1 MTIAARLRGP
11 RAVRGAF
18 AAARAQGRAAFVV
31 YLMAGFPS
39 EDEALAS
46 AVAALEAGADMLEIG
61 VPFSDPLA
69 DGPVVAEAGRV
80 ALAAGGGIGSAV
92 RLAAALRERGHEQP
106 LLAMSYL
113 NPLAAAGEAATLSAL
128 ADAGAD
134 GMIVPDLPAGE
145 SPRFE
150 RLAAAHDL
158 SLTFLVAPNSAPERV
173 DAAVRASTGFLY
185 VVPLFGVTGARS
197 QLATG
202 AAELLDRMRAVAAG
216 RAPVAAG
223 FGISTAAQMRA
234 LEPHADGLIVGSA
247 IVAAARDGGAAAV
260 GGLVAALLRSH
271 VRA

>member
-1 MTIAARLRGP
+1 MTIAARVRGP
-11 RAVRGAF
+11 RAVRAAF
-18 AAARAQGRAAFVV
+18 ASAWADRRAAFVV

-39 EDEALAS
+39 EEGALAC
-46 AVAALEAGADMLEIG
+46 AVAALEAGADVLEIG

-80 ALAAGGGIGSAV
+80 ALAAGGAIGAAA
-92 RLAAALRERGHEQP
+92 RLAAALRARGHDQP

-113 NPLAAAGEAATLSAL
+113 NPLAAAGEAATLAAL
-128 ADAGAD
+128 TAAGAD

-158 SLTFLVAPNSAPERV
+158 SLTFLVAPNSAPARV

-197 QLATG
+197 QLAVG
-202 AAELLDRMRAVAAG
+202 AAELLDRMRVAAAG

-223 FGISTAAQMRA
+223 FGISTAAQMRV

-260 GGLVAALLRSH
+260 GDLVTALRG
-271 VRA
+271 

>member
-1 MTIAARLRGP
+1 MTVTARVSGR

-18 AAARAQGRAAFVV
+18 ASARAEGRAAFVV
-31 YLMAGFPS
+31 YLMAGYPS
-39 EDEALAS
+39 EEEALACAS
-46 AVAALEAGADMLEIG
+46 AALDAGADMLELG

-69 DGPVVAEAGRV
+69 DGPVIADAGRV

-113 NPLAAAGEAATLSAL
+113 NPLAAAGEAATLAAL
-128 ADAGAD
+128 AGAGAD

-145 SPRFE
+145 SPHFE
-150 RLAAAHDL
+150 RLAAAHGLAL
-158 SLTFLVAPNSAPERV
+158 SFLVAPNSAPARV
-173 DAAVRASTGFLY
+173 DAAVRASSGFLY

-197 QLATG
+197 QVAAGAT
-202 AAELLDRMRAVAAG
+202 ELLDRMRAAAAG

-223 FGISTAAQMRA
+223 FGISTAAQMRV

-260 GGLVAALLRSH
+260 GELVAALRG
-271 VRA
+271 

>member
-1 MTIAARLRGP
+1 MTITARVRGP
-11 RAVRGAF
+11 AAVRGAF
-18 AAARAQGRAAFVV
+18 SAARAHGRTAFVV

-39 EDEALAS
+39 DEEALAC
-46 AVAALEAGADMLEIG
+46 AVAALGAGADMLEIG

-92 RLAAALRERGHEQP
+92 RLVAALRERGHEQP

-113 NPLAAAGEAATLSAL
+113 NPLAAAGEAATMSAL

-134 GMIVPDLPAGE
+134 GMILPDLPARE

-158 SLTFLVAPNSAPERV
+158 SLTFLVAPNSAPSRV

-197 QLATG
+197 QLAAG
-202 AAELLDRMRAVAAG
+202 AAELLDRMRAAAAG

-223 FGISTAAQMRA
+223 FGISTAEQMRA

-260 GGLVAALLRSH
+260 GDLVTALSG
-271 VRA
+271 